1 MDWAIYLPFVYFIFW
16 GILLQNAHF
25 ALENCIY
32 IYERPTRF
40 WYQPC
45 VTLLR
50 LAGKFFS
57 GQPCVAWSLYC
68 CCFCRPDLPVP
79 SGSLFQLLTRQR
91 GSKIIFKI
99 LKDMSKWV
107 EYQFLLLFIFFNQ
120 AIGGPSRP
128 TKIKVSMTC
137 LGALSIPEYHECS
150 DSVSVLR
157 PLFCIESLDECLM
170 RELCSPRVC
179 QLQLP

>member
-68 CCFCRPDLPVP
+68 CCFCRPDLPVLVEVY
-79 SGSLFQLLTRQR
+79 SNFLLDKGAARSYSRYWKIWANGLNTNFFYYLYFLIKQLVVHQDLLRLRFQWLV
-91 GSKIIFKI
+91 
-99 LKDMSKWV
+99 W
-107 EYQFLLLFIFFNQ
+107 EHYQFQNTMNAPIRYQ
-120 AIGGPSRP
+120 
-128 TKIKVSMTC
+128 
-137 LGALSIPEYHECS
+137 Y
-150 DSVSVLR
+150 
-157 PLFCIESLDECLM
+157 
-170 RELCSPRVC
+170 
-179 QLQLP
+179 